1 VIANKRIIL
10 HVEKTE
16 QKIPHHIYGLQIDD
30 YTYELPAGR
39 IASYPLDKRDQSKL
53 LVSTGEGIFQSR
65 FRELADFLEPG
76 SLMVLN
82 NTRVVQARLEFFKET
97 GARIE
102 IFCLEPLTPVTDV
115 HLALGHSSP
124 VSWQCLVGNA
134 KKWKAGQLLLEN
146 PTTGLKLTAE
156 MLSRKDE
163 EFEIAFSWE
172 PASLSFGE
180 VLEQAGKTPL
190 PPYITREASV
200 GDKKTYQTVF
210 ARDDGSVAAPTA
222 GLHFTPAV
230 FESLGKKGIDHRFLT
245 LHVGAG
251 TFKPV
256 SADTIGG
263 HQMHSEQFLV
273 ERSLVGALINH
284 QGKVVSVGTT
294 SMRTLES
301 LYWLGVKL
309 LNGYQ
314 PGNGPARIGQWEPYL
329 TGQKPE
335 PKEALTAIID
345 WLDKNGVAALKGETA
360 LIVVPGYE
368 FRLVDVLVTNFHQP
382 RSTLLLLVAA
392 FAGPVWKDAYEF
404 ALNNDFRFLS
414 YGDSCLFFR
423 NEMGFE
429 KILQNTT

>member
-1 VIANKRIIL
+1 MIANKRIIL

-16 QKIPHHIYGLQIDD
+16 QKIPHHISGLKIDD
-30 YTYELPAGR
+30 YTYALPAHR
-39 IASYPLDKRDQSKL
+39 IASYPLEQRDQSKL
-53 LVSTGEGIFQSR
+53 MVSNGEGISEAR
-65 FRELADFLEPG
+65 FSELADFLEPG

-115 HLALGHSSP
+115 QQALGHSSP
-124 VSWQCLVGNA
+124 VTWQCLVGNV
-134 KKWKAGQLLLEN
+134 KKWKTGQLSLEN
-146 PTTGLKLTAE
+146 KASGLKLSAE
-156 MLSRKDE
+156 MISRKGE
-163 EFEIAFSWE
+163 EFEIAFSWV
-172 PASLSFGE
+172 PGSLSFGE

-190 PPYITREASV
+190 PPYITRKASE

-230 FESLGKKGIDHRFLT
+230 FENLAGKGIDHRFLT

-256 SADTIGG
+256 SAETIGG

-273 ERSLVGALINH
+273 ERSLVEALLNH

-309 LNGYQ
+309 RNGYQ

-329 TGQKPE
+329 PGPQPG

-345 WLDKNGVAALKGETA
+345 WFDKHGVTALQGETA
-360 LIVVPGYE
+360 LIIVPGYE

-392 FAGPVWKDAYEF
+392 FAGPVWKTAYQF

-423 NEMGFE
+423 KE
-429 KILQNTT
+429 KEF

>member
-1 VIANKRIIL
+1 MSGLRI
-10 HVEKTE
+10 E
-16 QKIPHHIYGLQIDD
+16 DF
-30 YTYELPAGR
+30 TYELPPER
-39 IASYPLDKRDQSKL
+39 IASFPLEKRDQSRL
-53 LVSTGEGIFQSR
+53 LVCKEPEITSSR
-65 FRELADFLEPG
+65 FHKLADFLEPG

-115 HLALGHSSP
+115 QQALGHLSP
-124 VSWQCLVGNA
+124 VTWQCLVGNA
-134 KKWKAGQLLLEN
+134 KKWKNGQLSLEN
-146 PTTGLKLTAE
+146 KVSELKLSAE
-156 MLSRKDE
+156 MLSRKGE
-163 EFEIAFSWE
+163 EFEIAFSWQ
-172 PASLSFGE
+172 PGSLSFGE

-190 PPYITREASV
+190 PPYITREASE

-210 ARDDGSVAAPTA
+210 AKDDGSVAAPTA
-222 GLHFTPAV
+222 GLHFTPEV
-230 FESLGKKGIDHRFLT
+230 FKSLGLKGIDHRFLT

-256 SADTIGG
+256 SCHTIGG

-273 ERSLVGALINH
+273 DRSLVEALINH
-284 QGKVVSVGTT
+284 QGKVIGVGTT

-301 LYWLGVKL
+301 LYWLGLKL
-309 LNGYQ
+309 LNGYR
-314 PGNGPARIGQWEPYL
+314 PGNDPAQIGQWEPYL
-329 TGQKPE
+329 PGLKPE
-335 PKEALTAIID
+335 PKEALKAIID
-345 WLDKNGVAALKGETA
+345 WFERNGVNALQGETS
-360 LIVVPGYE
+360 LIIVPGYK

-392 FAGPVWKDAYEF
+392 FAGPVWKAAYQF

-423 NEMGFE
+423 NEKE
-429 KILQNTT
+429 S